1 MSVAINVP
9 HPIRNNLSSAGSTSI
24 SGILVYNISES
35 STVLVENFNG
45 ETYRLQS
52 GAYGNQSDV
61 GSGTWSSNIDMTDGG
76 AGNHATGLIVYN
88 NKLVSPLQ
96 GINSGDF
103 RKQSEGGIIVN
114 GPTGNVNYSGVSGTR
129 TYYRRFTNN
138 SGGSKTNFNLSMN
151 KSGTTIVLAD
161 GTLNTSNVS
170 VSIKLP
176 QTSSSFSTA
185 WLDTRKSF
193 ATGQV
198 ASDGDGCLVGSFDS
212 SNNSTNECTFGT
224 QSVGN
229 NEYIMIRVSADES
242 WTGSIS
248 QITVS
253 WL

>member
-1 MSVAINVP
+1 
-9 HPIRNNLSSAGSTSI
+9 
-24 SGILVYNISES
+24 
-35 STVLVENFNG
+35 
-45 ETYRLQS
+45 
-52 GAYGNQSDV
+52 
-61 GSGTWSSNIDMTDGG
+61 MTDGG
-76 AGNHATGLIVYN
+76 AGNHATGLMVYN

-114 GPTGNVNYSGVSGTR
+114 GPAGNVNYSGVSGTR

-229 NEYIMIRVSADES
+229 NEYIVIRISADES